1 MEVRKINNKEIVIP
15 SFEAD
20 DFESGTKPYEF
31 IYQYHKDAFVEKQLL
46 SRISKIA
53 REKTKNSGFIGL
65 YREFVKG
72 KKSDDGIE
80 SNLTQFEW
88 QDQEL
93 DIGEWYADD
102 RGIWRY
108 GKPDIEVACTHPI
121 VPIKLL
127 RNIDSSDLKVRLA
140 YRRGKRNKK
149 VWNEITVSSEITS
162 NAKNIISLSKL
173 GISVTSGKKAQN
185 LVDYI
190 NDVIDRNYDVI
201 PQGQLTSKMGWK
213 DEGFSPYIDG
223 IEFDTDSG
231 FEKIFKT
238 IHEQGSFDIWLDEVK
253 KVRRYSLTARIILA
267 ASFASVLIGPVGCL
281 PFFVHLWGMDSATG
295 KTVGQMVAASV
306 WGDPYVGGDFFR
318 TFKSTSTAIEIIA
331 GFLNSIPVLLDEL
344 QLTKDAR
351 GKVLF
356 NVYELASGSGKSRS
370 NKNLGLAGSITWNNC
385 FITSG
390 ETPLTSESDGA
401 GALNRVVEIECT
413 ADNKV
418 VADGYKTAGIMKQN
432 YGFAGRIFTDK
443 LKEPDI
449 MAMVKERYE
458 KHYKELSLNDT
469 TEKQA
474 MAAALIVVADELA
487 TEWIFKDKMAL
498 TDNDISNFLKTKE
511 NVSAAERG
519 YQVICD
525 WVSKNGNKFCGKSDT
540 MEVYGDI
547 PKEPLGEDYG
557 YVYIVR
563 SVFNDVCSDNK
574 ISAPALLSHLRS
586 RHLLKLNKFK
596 KGFTRP
602 KKINGIAT
610 NCVVMKLSDD
620 TSDDNAPSGF
630 VKAETDDDL
639 PF

>member
-1 MEVRKINNKEIVIP
+1 MREINNKEIVIP
-15 SFEAD
+15 SFEAE
-20 DFESGTKPYEF
+20 DFESGTKPYDF
-31 IYQYHKDAFVEKQLL
+31 IYQYHKDGFTEKQLL
-46 SRISKIA
+46 SRISKMA
-53 REKTKNSGFIGL
+53 KEKTGNSGFIGL
-65 YREFVKG
+65 YREFVKS
-72 KKSDDGIE
+72 KKPDDGIE

-93 DIGEWYADD
+93 DIGAWNADD
-102 RGIWRY
+102 SGIWRY

-190 NDVIDRNYDVI
+190 NDVIDRNYDII

-267 ASFASVLIGPVGCL
+267 ASFASVLIEPIGCL

-390 ETPLTSESDGA
+390 ETPLTSENDGA

-443 LKEPDI
+443 LKEPEI

-458 KHYKELSLNDT
+458 KHYKELSSSDT

-474 MAAALIVVADELA
+474 MAAALLVVSDELA
-487 TEWIFKDKMAL
+487 TEWIFKDDMAL
-498 TDNDISNFLKTKE
+498 TDGDMSNFLKSKE
-511 NVSAAERG
+511 TVSAADRG
-519 YQVICD
+519 YQTICD
-525 WVSKNGNKFCGKSDT
+525 WVSQNGNKFCGESEA
-540 MEVYGDI
+540 MEVYGDM
-547 PKEPLGEDYG
+547 PKEPLTADYG

-563 SVFNDVCSDNK
+563 SVFNNVCSDNK

-586 RHLLKLNKFK
+586 RHLIKTNE
-596 KGFTRP
+596 KGYTKAKR
-602 KKINGIAT
+602 INGIPT
-610 NCVVMKLSDD
+610 NCIVMKLNEELAENIPPKGFKEAENDD
-620 TSDDNAPSGF
+620 S
-630 VKAETDDDL
+630 L